1 MRIGYARVST
11 TSQDLT
17 NQKEKLTDFGCEKVF
32 SEKISGKNASNR
44 EILQQVLDF
53 VRDGDSLVI
62 TKLDRLARSVVDLG
76 NIANTLSSKGVDLI
90 VLEQDIDTSS
100 ASGKLMFHM
109 IAAFAEFERDLI
121 NERCSEGRE
130 KAKEKGV
137 KFGRKPVLKKPQI
150 ENLKNEFENW
160 SGSKKALADKYGIS
174 RASLY
179 RLVKMK
185 EPMRE
190 SQTDRS

>member
-1 MRIGYARVST
+1 MKIGYARVST

-76 NIANTLSSKGVDLI
+76 NIANTLSTKGVDLI

-137 KFGRKPVLKKPQI
+137 KFGRKPSLKKTQV
-150 ENLKNEFENW
+150 EDLKNEFENW
-160 SGSKKALADKYGIS
+160 NGSKKALAEKYGIS

-179 RLVKMK
+179 RLVNDH
-185 EPMRE
+185 R
-190 SQTDRS
+190 

>member
-1 MRIGYARVST
+1 MKIGYARVSS

-17 NQKEKLTDFGCEKVF
+17 NQKSKLLQNGCEKVF

-44 EILQQVLDF
+44 EALQQVLEF
-53 VRDGDSLVI
+53 IREGDSLVI

-76 NIANTLSSKGVDLI
+76 NIANTLNKKGVDLI

-130 KAKEKGV
+130 RAKEKGV
-137 KFGRKPVLKKPQI
+137 KFGRKPTLSKSQI
-150 ENLKNEFENW
+150 ENLKAEFKSCE
-160 SGSKKALADKYGIS
+160 GSKTALANKYGIS
-174 RASLY
+174 RASMY
-179 RLVKMK
+179 RLV
-185 EPMRE
+185 
-190 SQTDRS
+190 SDSSHS